1 MTYHHLTIDELTMI
15 ANFHDQGVKAYR
27 AAKLLK
33 RSLETIRTIPLE
45 VDTFK
50 NESVAFGGIF
60 VCQRIQRSKNFN
72 Y

>member
-1 MTYHHLTIDELTMI
+1 MVAKTLKI
-15 ANFHDQGVKAYR
+15 KAVQ
-27 AAKLLK
+27 
-33 RSLETIRTIPLE
+33 RTIPLE

-60 VCQRIQRSKNFN
+60 VCQRIQRSQNFN

>member
-1 MTYHHLTIDELTMI
+1 MS
-15 ANFHDQGVKAYR
+15 KA
-27 AAKLLK
+27 AISNVDSKWPLLK
-33 RSLETIRTIPLE
+33 LERKKESEGMRTIPLE

-60 VCQRIQRSKNFN
+60 VCQRIQRSQNFN

>member
-1 MTYHHLTIDELTMI
+1 M
-15 ANFHDQGVKAYR
+15 
-27 AAKLLK
+27 AAFEIGTKK
-33 RSLETIRTIPLE
+33 ESEGMRTIPLE

-60 VCQRIQRSKNFN
+60 VCQRIQRSQNFN

>member
-1 MTYHHLTIDELTMI
+1 M
-15 ANFHDQGVKAYR
+15 
-27 AAKLLK
+27 
-33 RSLETIRTIPLE
+33 RTIPLE

-72 Y
+72 YWVPFKIQLSHLRSLQTTIDSDHGP